1 MSTAIEGIRG
11 QVRPLRWNIAILL
24 SVAIAISYLDRQSLS
39 VAVTAIQQDIP
50 LSNIQFSRLQ
60 AAFLLAYAVMYAG
73 GGALVDR
80 LGTRVGFI
88 VIIIA
93 WSLASA
99 SHGIA
104 AGYRSLLLSRFLLGV
119 GEGGGFPAATK
130 AVAEWFPARER
141 SLAMGIINAGTAV
154 GAVVA
159 PPAIA
164 AILGVASWRWV
175 FFATG
180 IVGLIWTAWW
190 MRAYF
195 PAAVHP
201 RLSPAERVEIAEV
214 LAPARS
220 AAAPLPWRRLLGY
233 PQVRG
238 LVVAK
243 FLSDAAWFFYL
254 FWLPKYL
261 YDVRG
266 FDVKLVGTYA
276 WIPYAA
282 AGVGCLVG
290 GWFSGWLIDR
300 RVSLNLARKIALGA
314 SAALMPVIV
323 FVTRVP
329 TELAIVLFSIAFFGQ
344 QSWSTL
350 VMIVPTDLFPR
361 RVVASVAGLVG
372 FGGAMGGVVFNL
384 IAGELLDAGLGYGVV
399 FGIVGT
405 FHVIA
410 FCVILLTIRSIEP
423 LELAGSSSRAT

>member
-88 VIIIA
+88 VIMIA

-350 VMIVPTDLFPR
+350 VLIVPTDLFPR